1 MDIKDFKIRIVD
13 FYKGVDKPIIN
24 NIYNDDTGQ
33 NVLELS
39 TLNEISLFS
48 KTPKNKNTWKIK
60 DKRVLLK
67 EIDSFKKRR
76 IKEIKNQLT
85 HLDDT
90 TIENIKHTNNK
101 LLTDIESINTLKKNI
116 EDDNI
121 YDKLKNLTLLSNY
134 SNNKPI
140 LKGGTGLKQLEQLQL
155 NIIKLDI
162 TSISDS
168 DDYIEVFSNK

>member
-1 MDIKDFKIRIVD
+1 MDIKDFKIRIID

-24 NIYNDDTGQ
+24 NIYNDNTGQ

-48 KTPKNKNTWKIK
+48 KTPRNKNTWKIK

-76 IKEIKNQLT
+76 IKEMKNQLT

-90 TIENIKHTNNK
+90 TIQNTNNK

-140 LKGGTGLKQLEQLQL
+140 LKGGAGPKPQKQDKEQL
-155 NIIKLDI
+155 NIIKLNID
-162 TSISDS
+162 TLSDS
-168 DDYIEVFSNK
+168 DDYIEIFSNK